1 MMDGRNKDNRGLIL
15 ILSSPSG
22 AGKTTLSRLLLQRH
36 TQLSLSI
43 SATTRPHRPGEVDG
57 KDYHF
62 VTKEAFAT
70 MIQNQALMEYASVF
84 GNQYGTPRAPVEA
97 VLAAGGDML
106 FDIDW
111 QGAQQIKLSARK
123 DMVSVFIL
131 PPSMEELGRR
141 LITRQTDDLDVIQ
154 KRMEGARQEFS
165 HWAEYDYVIVNQDI
179 HQSLDQIS
187 AIMTAEK
194 LRRSRQT
201 NLPDFIRGLL
211 QA

>member
-36 TQLSLSI
+36 AQLSLSI

-70 MIQNQALMEYASVF
+70 MIHNQALMEYASVF

-154 KRMEGARQEFS
+154 KRMEGDRQEIS

-194 LRRSRQT
+194 LRRSRQA

>member
-1 MMDGRNKDNRGLIL
+1 MTDGRNTHNRGLIL

-36 TQLSLSI
+36 PQLTLSI
-43 SATTRPHRPGEVDG
+43 SATTRPQRPGEVDG

-62 VTKEAFAT
+62 VTKQSFDA
-70 MIQNQALMEYASVF
+70 MIQNQDLMEYASVF
-84 GNQYGTPRAPVEA
+84 GNHYGTPRAPVEDA
-97 VLAAGGDML
+97 LDAGHDML

-131 PPSMEELGRR
+131 PPSIEELNRR
-141 LITRQTDDLDVIQ
+141 LVARQTDDMGVIQ
-154 KRMEGARQEFS
+154 KRMDGARQEIS
-165 HWAEYDYVIVNQDI
+165 HWAEYDYVIINQDI

-201 NLPDFIRGLL
+201 HLPDFIRGL
-211 QA
+211 QG

>member
-1 MMDGRNKDNRGLIL
+1 MTDGRNTHNRGLIL

-36 TQLSLSI
+36 PQLTLSI
-43 SATTRPHRPGEVDG
+43 SATTRPQRPGEVDG

-62 VTKEAFAT
+62 VTKKAFDA

-84 GNQYGTPRAPVEA
+84 GNHYGTPRAPVEDA
-97 VLAAGGDML
+97 LDAGHDML

-131 PPSMEELGRR
+131 PPSIEELNRR
-141 LITRQTDDLDVIQ
+141 LVARQTDDMGVIQ
-154 KRMEGARQEFS
+154 KRMDGARQEIS
-165 HWAEYDYVIVNQDI
+165 HWAEYDYVIINQDI
-179 HQSLDQIS
+179 HHSLDQIS

-201 NLPDFIRGLL
+201 HLPDFIRGL
-211 QA
+211 QG

>member
-1 MMDGRNKDNRGLIL
+1 MTDGRNTHNRGLIL

-36 TQLSLSI
+36 PQLTLSI
-43 SATTRPHRPGEVDG
+43 SATTRPQRPGEVDG

-62 VTKEAFAT
+62 VTKKAFDA

-84 GNQYGTPRAPVEA
+84 GNHYGTPRAPVEDA
-97 VLAAGGDML
+97 LDAGHDML

-131 PPSMEELGRR
+131 PPSIEELNRR
-141 LITRQTDDLDVIQ
+141 LVARQTDDMGVIQ
-154 KRMEGARQEFS
+154 KRMDGARQEIS
-165 HWAEYDYVIVNQDI
+165 HWAEYDYVIINQDI

-201 NLPDFIRGLL
+201 HLPDFIRGL
-211 QA
+211 QG

>member
-1 MMDGRNKDNRGLIL
+1 MTDGRNTHNRGLIL

-36 TQLSLSI
+36 PQLTLSI
-43 SATTRPHRPGEVDG
+43 SATTRPQRPGEVDG

-62 VTKEAFAT
+62 VTKEAFDT

-84 GNQYGTPRAPVEA
+84 GNHYGTPRAPVEDA
-97 VLAAGGDML
+97 LDAGHDML

-131 PPSMEELGRR
+131 PPSIEELNRR
-141 LITRQTDDLDVIQ
+141 LVARQTDDMGVIQ
-154 KRMEGARQEFS
+154 KRMDGARQEIS
-165 HWAEYDYVIVNQDI
+165 HWAEYDYVIINQDI

-201 NLPDFIRGLL
+201 HLPDFIRGL
-211 QA
+211 QG